1 MSTWLL
7 MIFLALILW
16 GITGVTQKLS
26 TNHISAEYSSVWF
39 AVAFVPIAILVIL
52 AAGLDSVRQS
62 PGIIVFASVGG
73 ILNGLGALTAF
84 MALER
89 DGKAS
94 VVIPLVALYPL
105 VTVVVAY
112 LFLGERVTPMQWL
125 GVLMA
130 VAAAMLLSRENG
142 EVED

>member
-1 MSTWLL
+1 MSNWLL
-7 MIFLALILW
+7 MVFVALILW

-26 TNHISAEYSSVWF
+26 TNHISAEYSFVWF
-39 AVAFVPIAILVIL
+39 AMAFVPIAILVML
-52 AAGLDSVRQS
+52 AEGGAALLKS

-73 ILNGLGALTAF
+73 VLNGLGALTSF

-105 VTVVVAY
+105 VTVVIAY
-112 LFLGERVTPMQWL
+112 LFLGETVTAMQWI
-125 GVLMA
+125 GVSMA
-130 VAAAMLLSRENG
+130 VAAGVLLSRET
-142 EVED
+142 EDHP